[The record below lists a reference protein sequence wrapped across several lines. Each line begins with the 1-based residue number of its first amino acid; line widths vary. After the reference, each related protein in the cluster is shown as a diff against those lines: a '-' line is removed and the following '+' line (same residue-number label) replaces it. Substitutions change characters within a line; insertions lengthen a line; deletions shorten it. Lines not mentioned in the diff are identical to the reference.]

1 MESPLKALLFLIFV
15 LILQAIDNNF
25 IYPKIVGKSVGLPGI
40 VVLLAVIIGG
50 NVGGI
55 LGILLGVP
63 TASAI
68 YALVIAWLNSKKET
82 VEVIEEAKETE
93 ETETNEN

>member
-40 VVLLAVIIGG
+40 LVLLAVIIGG
-50 NVGGI
+50 NFGGI

-63 TASAI
+63 TASAV
-68 YALVIAWLNSKKET
+68 YALVVAWLNSKNQT
-82 VEVIEEAKETE
+82 VLESVEIAEE
-93 ETETNEN
+93 NENQC